1 MDNNFN
7 TIGISLGMKCDSAIW
22 GTIAGIRQ
30 TKINGYKTCPFD
42 EMISNLP
49 GIIECLRDDFK
60 YFCDPAYLCLIFSGS
75 EYFIYNK
82 KYRFVFNHESPGHDD
97 LFKTQNWKEGMTH
110 YINNNYS
117 HFITRYNKR
126 IASFREYLSNPK
138 NFISFILMRYN
149 TYQIN
154 LDELK
159 QALTLRN
166 PCLKFHIIILS
177 NNNTQEIKN
186 TLKLLQFTDEEDEV
200 NRLNY
205 WYG

>member
-1 MDNNFN
+1 
-7 TIGISLGMKCDSAIW
+7 
-22 GTIAGIRQ
+22 
-30 TKINGYKTCPFD
+30 
-42 EMISNLP
+42 
-49 GIIECLRDDFK
+49 
-60 YFCDPAYLCLIFSGS
+60 
-75 EYFIYNK
+75 
-82 KYRFVFNHESPGHDD
+82 
-97 LFKTQNWKEGMTH
+97 MTH